1 MQTKKEL
8 KKNLKKLLIIQT
20 AEGIFEHKPYSEIT
34 MDEIAEKTGITKKTV
49 YSYFPSK
56 LSLFINIIETYLKQL
71 HERIFQVFEQN
82 GSIEDTFKQLFQTL
96 FEFTLENEKM
106 MRFYWTLE
114 SDQTGGTIPSDLSN
128 RINIWNEAIMKEI
141 KLFINNAVER
151 DVLKAYDP
159 EMIIHMFSAINKGIF
174 IHTNKEK
181 RFNIANIDSKQLY
194 DLFYELV
201 TNQILKKTE

>member
-96 FEFTLENEKM
+96 FEFT
-106 MRFYWTLE
+106 
-114 SDQTGGTIPSDLSN
+114 
-128 RINIWNEAIMKEI
+128 
-141 KLFINNAVER
+141 
-151 DVLKAYDP
+151 
-159 EMIIHMFSAINKGIF
+159 
-174 IHTNKEK
+174 
-181 RFNIANIDSKQLY
+181 
-194 DLFYELV
+194 
-201 TNQILKKTE
+201 

>member
-1 MQTKKEL
+1 
-8 KKNLKKLLIIQT
+8 
-20 AEGIFEHKPYSEIT
+20 
-34 MDEIAEKTGITKKTV
+34 
-49 YSYFPSK
+49 
-56 LSLFINIIETYLKQL
+56 
-71 HERIFQVFEQN
+71 
-82 GSIEDTFKQLFQTL
+82 
-96 FEFTLENEKM
+96 M